1 MPIPD
6 YQSCMLPLLKYACDG
21 QEHQLKDAAKS
32 HSGAIMI
39 TNRGAIQSDVEKEL
53 NRTARLDRL
62 AQECSKLDP
71 RFEKLL
77 AEEGLCWDVSR
88 SPKY

>member
-1 MPIPD
+1 
-6 YQSCMLPLLKYACDG
+6 
-21 QEHQLKDAAKS
+21 
-32 HSGAIMI
+32 MI